1 MSLNLDA
8 VRITAEAARRIATTS
23 PFPPHEE
30 MPLVP
35 LSVREHFDEDMPMLL
50 DELDRL
56 TAENATLRER
66 LGGF

>member
-1 MSLNLDA
+1 MNLDPGA
-8 VRITAEAARRIATTS
+8 VRRRAASARHYAMKV
-23 PFPPHEE
+23 PLPPHQEL
-30 MPLVP
+30 PFVP